1 MPEPFTLT
9 VFATI
14 AAHGLFS
21 HGAAHGTAA
30 VVAHAAAAKGAAAVA
45 AKGTAAVA
53 GHAAAGHLGTAAVAG
68 HAAAG
73 HLGTAALVGATITAS
88 TLGGATFL
96 NVYNNTLDDLYKNL
110 KRRWKRVPTPGERQR
125 FWPRPTGIRGRS

>member
-45 AKGTAAVA
+45 AK
-53 GHAAAGHLGTAAVAG
+53 GTAAVAG